1 MQTKIYIDSKEIDGL
16 NRKFKLLGIK
26 VDEETKTGLKN
37 AGLKI
42 LAEAQ
47 RNIKKDKSIAT
58 GQLINSGKVTEESGI
73 KVGFES
79 NHAANVEHGQK
90 AGTIVAP
97 SVLVQWLKKKGFYAK
112 GVRGGRAKRGTK
124 FNNAIWAVATKISQ
138 NIKQKGTK
146 AKPFLYPALRENEA
160 EVIRIL
166 SNAIKKV
173 I

>member
-1 MQTKIYIDSKEIDGL
+1 MQTKIYIDNKQIDGL
-16 NRKFKLLGIK
+16 NKKFKLLGIK
-26 VDEETKTGLKN
+26 VDEETKTGLKK

-90 AGTIVAP
+90 AGTIVEPA
-97 SVLVQWLKKKGFYAK
+97 VLVEWAKKKQFVPK
-112 GVRGGRAKRGTK
+112 GKNKKSALW
-124 FNNAIWAVATKISQ
+124 AIATKISQ
-138 NIKQKGTK
+138 NIKLRGTK
-146 AKPFLYPALRENEA
+146 AKPFLYPALRNNEN

>member
-16 NRKFKLLGIK
+16 NKKFKLLGIK

-97 SVLVQWLKKKGFYAK
+97 SVLVQWLKKKKIYF
-112 GVRGGRAKRGTK
+112 RGRSKK
-124 FNNAIWAVATKISQ
+124 KQNILWAVATKISQ
-138 NIKQKGTK
+138 NIKLGGTK
-146 AKPFLYPALRENEA
+146 AKPFLYPALRNNEN
-160 EVIRIL
+160 EVIRII